1 MINIPHFLDT
11 IHLIPHDESLYL
23 VESLSCETGLFALN
37 GNLVYLVPNT
47 ERCISFSIRT
57 EFLHLQT
64 NVFVSAFNATSTSF
78 ENGYYNMITLNLFQ
92 HNESAENLKAFVNL
106 CLAHST
112 YLKGKEFMGFFDSLV
127 SLFQLPR
134 EQHYKNLI
142 GLMGELLF
150 IEFIQN
156 TYNVDLSTYWHTEG
170 SSSRFD
176 FVCPFANFEIK
187 TTSNNS
193 LLFTIKHDQLFNCNA
208 HNYLIAVLITEN
220 NTGRTPE
227 NIISDMLTNPH
238 YCNNLQFSVNI
249 EKEKKRI
256 SPTDLR
262 NKHFLLKNVYAY
274 NAKDINQFKT
284 LPDCIEDLSYKLNL
298 LPFHHISFENI
309 IPLLHN
315 K

>member
-1 MINIPHFLDT
+1 MINIPIFLDT
-11 IHLIPHDESLYL
+11 IHLIPHDDSLYL
-23 VESLSCETGLFALN
+23 VERLSCETGLFTLN

-47 ERCISFSIRT
+47 EHCTSYSIIT

-64 NVFVSAFNATSTSF
+64 NVFVSAFNASSTSF
-78 ENGYYNMITLNLFQ
+78 ENGYYNMITLNMLR
-92 HNESAENLKAFVNL
+92 HDESTENLKAFVNL

-112 YLKGKEFMGFFDSLV
+112 YMKGKEFMGFFDSLV

-156 TYNVDLSTYWHTEG
+156 TYSVDLSTYWHTEG
-170 SSSRFD
+170 ASSRFD

-187 TTSNNS
+187 TTSNKS

-208 HNYLIAVLITEN
+208 NNYLIAVLITED

-227 NIISDMLTNPH
+227 NIISDMLTNPN

-256 SPTDLR
+256 SQSDLL
-262 NKHFLLKNVYAY
+262 NKHFLLKKVYAY
-274 NAKDINQFKT
+274 NVKDINQFKT

-298 LPFHHISFENI
+298 LPFPDVSFTDI
-309 IPLLHN
+309 IPLLS
-315 K
+315 